1 MLTKNNSTIQKCIKS
16 KVYSECPPSWSL
28 RCLLF
33 RVTTANTLEHIL
45 PDFFPKTHSY
55 LHIWLP
61 LLFCFFFFF
70 QNLDHTRHL
79 PLELAG
85 FLFFMREF
93 AISFWFVVDFLEA
106 LGWNPLVFLMS
117 PWVVSGPFN
126 FFVEWDVSWEKS
138 FVLLTI
144 S

>member
-61 LLFCFFFFF
+61 LLFFFF

-93 AISFWFVVDFLEA
+93 AISF
-106 LGWNPLVFLMS
+106 
-117 PWVVSGPFN
+117 
-126 FFVEWDVSWEKS
+126 
-138 FVLLTI
+138 
-144 S
+144 